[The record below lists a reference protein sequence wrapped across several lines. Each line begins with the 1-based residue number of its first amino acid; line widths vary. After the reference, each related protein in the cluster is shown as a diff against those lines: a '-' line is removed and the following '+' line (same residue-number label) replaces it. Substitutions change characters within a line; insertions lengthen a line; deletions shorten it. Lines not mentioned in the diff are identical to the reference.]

1 MEDSKKEKIRLKEL
15 AILKAQNAML
25 EEAKNNLKKMDRGD
39 DSDKVIE
46 EILTAQKENL
56 QMASSY
62 YGADSRDIDKAT
74 YGEPNKFEIEK
85 YNRRLQLKGITQ
97 EQLEEKDITKT
108 VVSNNTDVKEDVKR
122 PKRRKVKRVKGV
134 GYVEDKDF
142 QSQLKKEENTESVN
156 YKKEVNTIESEDKIQ
171 NRTFYD
177 IPDYVQYD
185 IIPLPSNGECYP
197 HKKSRIPVAY
207 LTASDENLIASP
219 NMYRD
224 GKLIDAILDRK
235 ILDKSINPENLCK
248 GDRDAIILWL
258 RATGYGVDFPITV
271 RNPQDSSKLYH
282 TSIDLS
288 KLKYIDFNLN
298 GDEEGNF
305 EYICENGDVIKFK
318 FLTHKE
324 EEIFKEKV
332 NSDILD
338 IDLYNIN
345 KHVSELQFYINKT
358 EAIEHDDKNVFL
370 DNLSDLKE
378 YIKEEDT
385 DIEYK
390 EGYTKAVTERM
401 LMHTVS
407 VNNNKDRE
415 YIKNYIEN
423 MRSGEAYSYRNYILR
438 NTPGVDFNI
447 NITIPESDGGGSF
460 DTFLRIDDAIFLNV

>member
-1 MEDSKKEKIRLKEL
+1 MEDNNKEKIRLKEL

-25 EEAKNNLKKMDRGD
+25 EEAKNNIKKMDRGD
-39 DSDKVIE
+39 DGDKVIE
-46 EILTAQKENL
+46 EIVAAQKENL
-56 QMASSY
+56 QMASNF
-62 YGADSRDIDKAT
+62 YGANSKDLDKAK
-74 YGEPNKFEIEK
+74 YGEPNKFEVEK
-85 YNRRLQLKGITQ
+85 YNKRLELKGITQ
-97 EQLEEKDITKT
+97 EELEQKDITKT
-108 VVSNNTDVKEDVKR
+108 VVSNNTDTITETKR
-122 PKRRKVKRVKGV
+122 PKRRKVKRIKGL

-142 QSQLKKEENTESVN
+142 VQNNSEDKIEKVN
-156 YKKEVNTIESEDKIQ
+156 YNKEVNAIESEDKSQ

-185 IIPLPSNGECYP
+185 IIPLPSNGECYAN
-197 HKKSRIPVAY
+197 KKNRIPVAY

-235 ILDKSINPENLCK
+235 ILDKTINPENLCK

-271 RNPQDSSKLYH
+271 RNPQDTSKQYH

-288 KLKYIDFNLN
+288 KLKYIDFNLT

-305 EYICENGDVIKFK
+305 DYICENGDTIKFK
-318 FLTHKE
+318 FLTYKE
-324 EEIFKEKV
+324 EEIFKDKL
-332 NSDILD
+332 NSDILN
-338 IDLYNIN
+338 IDAFNIN
-345 KHVSELQFYINKT
+345 KHISELQYYINKT
-358 EAIEHDDKNVFL
+358 ELIENEDKTVFL
-370 DNLSDLKE
+370 DNLSDIKE
-378 YIKEEDT
+378 YIKEEDE

-407 VNNNKDRE
+407 VNGNKDRE

-438 NTPGVDFNI
+438 NTPGVNFNI
-447 NITIPESDGGGSF
+447 NVSIPESDGGGSF
-460 DTFLRIDDAIFLNV
+460 ETFLRIDDAIFLNV